1 MKRTPAPGIGP
12 PLDAAAMLAEA
23 ERNTGLTD
31 WGGDEFRHPFEVL
44 VRSIND
50 DAQLHAQGH
59 ARTRQWLMLRLE
71 QRLRM
76 FDDRKRIPAIAA
88 QNIEKPIFMTGMARA
103 GTTYLHSLVGCDPA
117 NLMPLHWQMNMPSP
131 PPNDPAIDH
140 APAIRAMRDMMA
152 FQGWSSPEM
161 LAIHPYDACGP
172 EECGV
177 LFEPSFINTNFLGYW
192 DLQGYIEILAG
203 DATPAYR
210 THRQVLQSLQ
220 YGTSGRRWVLKAP
233 VHILHLK
240 ELLAVYPDA
249 ALVQNHRD
257 PCKVMASMFSLLSAQ
272 QHLYSDKK
280 VHLSREAAIGLLDM
294 YVQAFDYVI
303 ALRKDPAMNAR
314 FVDVGY
320 LDLERDPIGVVRKV
334 YAGTGMTLT
343 PQAQRAMETWK
354 AAHRK
359 GRHGSHRYSLE
370 NYGLSREFV
379 LDKFER
385 YIRRFNIELEL

>member
-1 MKRTPAPGIGP
+1 MQFNATQMI
-12 PLDAAAMLAEA
+12 AEA
-23 ERNTGLTD
+23 ERNTGLAD

-44 VRSIND
+44 VRTINTE
-50 DAQLHAQGH
+50 AQLHENGI

-71 QRLRM
+71 QRLKLCN
-76 FDDRKRIPAIAA
+76 DRRRIPAIAE
-88 QNIEKPIFMTGMARA
+88 QKIERPIFMTGMARA

-140 APAIRAMRDMMA
+140 VPAIRAMREMMD

-192 DLQGYIEILAG
+192 DIPGYFEVLAG

-210 THRQVLQSLQ
+210 MHRQVLQSLQ
-220 YGTSGRRWVLKAP
+220 YGTSGRRWILKAP
-233 VHILHLK
+233 VHILHLN

-294 YVQAFDYVI
+294 YVQAFDRVI
-303 ALRKDPAMNAR
+303 ALREDPVMNRR

-334 YAGTGMTLT
+334 YAGTGMSLT
-343 PQAQRAMETWK
+343 AEAQGAMDSWK

-359 GRHGSHRYSLE
+359 GRHGSHSYHLE
-370 NYGLSREFV
+370 NYGLTREFV
-379 LDKFER
+379 LEKFDC
-385 YIRRFNIELEL
+385 YIRRFAIELES